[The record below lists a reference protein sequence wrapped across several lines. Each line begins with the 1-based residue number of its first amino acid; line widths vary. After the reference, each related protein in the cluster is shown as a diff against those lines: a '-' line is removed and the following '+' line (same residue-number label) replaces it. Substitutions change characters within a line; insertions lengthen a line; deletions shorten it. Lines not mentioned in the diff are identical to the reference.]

1 MKRQLTALL
10 LVLCIFIL
18 AGCGGTGN
26 TAPASIPPVQAVEG
40 DDPPPAG
47 DEPIADDGTK
57 QYATVKAAA
66 DEPVAGAQ
74 DIYLWGYINTKGEW
88 VIAPQYTKVYPFV
101 DNVATVQL
109 ESGEWQLINKS
120 NDVIAKFEKG
130 IEVIQPIHPTTYPL
144 PDKIA
149 SGCTIFDGMI
159 IIAKDA
165 NGDTI
170 ITDTGDL
177 FGYADTTGKIV
188 IEPKYKGA
196 EPFQEGLAAVN
207 LSESANKYDS
217 NYGYID
223 KTGNVVIVP
232 GFSWTGPFSE
242 GVARVQSSGKYKN
255 GGFIDKT
262 GKWILSTE
270 NTAVYVQGDFKDG
283 TAPARIG
290 YAFGI
295 IDKSGKTVASVPGSK
310 DAHMSSDYSPIG
322 ADAFQEG
329 LYPLCDVSLPNTD
342 DGFWPQGFIDTTG
355 NFAIPAQT
363 EWKVCQGFSDG
374 MCCVFKGKNYTSM
387 DKTYGYIDK
396 TGKVV
401 IPFDYFKAN
410 MFNFGYAA
418 VAKGDI
424 ANIQYTIIDKTGK
437 TVAELKDVTDA
448 LPFTK

>member
-1 MKRQLTALL
+1 MRKITLALAVCLL
-10 LVLCIFIL
+10 LLL
-18 AGCGGTGN
+18 TGCGG
-26 TAPASIPPVQAVEG
+26 PANSFSIAPVQATT
-40 DDPPPAG
+40 DDG
-47 DEPIADDGTK
+47 LTGTTDGLTGDGTK
-57 QYATVKAAA
+57 TYTTVKAAA

-130 IEVIQPIHPTTYPL
+130 IEVVEPGEPTTYPRA
-144 PDKIA
+144 PSTG
-149 SGCTIFDGMI
+149 SGSTIFDGMI

-177 FGYADTTGKIV
+177 FGYADITGKIV

-207 LSESANKYDS
+207 LSESTSKYDH

-223 KTGNVVIVP
+223 KTGNVVIAP
-232 GFSWTGPFSE
+232 EFSWAGVFSE
-242 GVARVQSSGKYKN
+242 GIARVQSSGKYKH

-262 GKWILSTE
+262 GKWIISTE
-270 NTAVYVQGDFKDG
+270 NVAVYVQGDFKNG
-283 TAPARIG
+283 LAPAKIG
-290 YAFGI
+290 HEFGI
-295 IDKSGKTVASVPGSK
+295 IDKSGNTVKTVPGSN

-322 ADAFQEG
+322 ADSFKDG
-329 LYPLCDVSLPNTD
+329 LYPLMDISLPNTE
-342 DGFWPQGFIDTTG
+342 DGFWPQGFIDTEG
-355 NFAIPAQT
+355 NFAVPAQT
-363 EWKVCQGFSDG
+363 EWKICQEFSDG
-374 MCCVFKGKNYTSM
+374 MCCVFTGAYNAPTGNK
-387 DKTYGYIDK
+387 YGYIDK

-401 IPFDYFKAN
+401 IPIAYYKAN
-410 MFNFGYAA
+410 MFNFGFAA
-418 VAKGDI
+418 VATGDMSEMHF
-424 ANIQYTIIDKTGK
+424 TIIDKTGK
-437 TVAELKDVTDA
+437 TVAELKDVTDV